1 MKKIFEI
8 SSLVATQ
15 ELAKK
20 LAQVIV
26 PDLVLTLNGN
36 LGAGKTTLTRE
47 ILFAMGVTGRVKS
60 PTFTLVEP
68 YEVNN
73 VEIHHFDLYRFDN
86 PEEWLDAGF
95 DEYFNSN
102 SICFIE
108 WAEKAEGLIPQ
119 IDLVVDIEIIS
130 PESRKITITSLSN
143 KGNACLNQLI

>member
-8 SSLVATQ
+8 SSLLVTQ
-15 ELAKK
+15 DLAKK
-20 LAQVIV
+20 LAPVIV

-73 VEIHHFDLYRFDN
+73 VEVYHFDLYRFDN

-108 WAEKAEGLIPQ
+108 WAEKAENLIPQ
-119 IDLVVDIEIIS
+119 IDLVIDIEIIS
-130 PESRKITITSLSN
+130 PESRKITITSQNN
-143 KGNACLNQLI
+143 KGDACLNQLI